1 MRKITSIV
9 LSLIMIFTMAFTMTV
24 SADITPVPATDVR
37 VNVAQGKT
45 VTTNFSIASSSTGLA
60 AYGKGE
66 RLTDGYFMNN
76 ETTNAMK
83 NNGLFWSMC
92 PHDGN
97 GNINDTKTPGK
108 PYFDIDLGRRYPI
121 EEVVIFGTKASESI
135 HRGKFK
141 IVGSDYADFSQSEVL
156 FYSYVNEESDQS
168 MTVAGQSFPRGGKL
182 SITLSEKPVYR
193 YIRYA
198 AEVEGRY
205 DFTEFQVFSTFKA
218 TEISRNANVTKTDK
232 YPVARGAI
240 DNLVDGAIENGND
253 NIYVLQG
260 YSGSGSDYAN
270 FTVDLAS
277 AKHVGLVEIYANDYA
292 SVGTTY
298 IRPHTDGR
306 FQIYGIKADG
316 TEELIEDF
324 PYNSHDYAGVTV
336 PYGAVETPSRKPY
349 RGPFGFTLNGE
360 TEYKAIKYKKNTN
373 ASQAIDSTI
382 ALNEFRAYEVNP
394 EVYTPVLTSAREIKL
409 PFSDFNMDE
418 ATITTNNIIL
428 YDGDG
433 SVVTGYTV
441 ELADNGA
448 DVIITSP
455 VDLTPNYT
463 VKVTTAVRNT
473 YGVAVAAET
482 VVGFPLTINTIAP
495 TVYELEDYIGY
506 EGFKTSG
513 GSNGTY
519 LKAGGASADPDMEI
533 ELEVADTGYYNI
545 EALMHNKANVASCS
559 KITMTLLDKEGNEI
573 AAFDNVD
580 SANKTAYGYADLGVP
595 VYKYTPDTVYLNK
608 GTVTLNV
615 DVELAKVDNQD
626 RYRFIMDYVKFS
638 KADYVIEGIGDVEE
652 TEDGENSTETKKA
665 SISIKTNDTASKDIM
680 VAIAL
685 YDITGNMIS
694 ATSQT
699 KNVTGE
705 VVTFDPAATCE
716 AEKAK
721 TTKVFIWEA
730 NDLTPLR

>member
-9 LSLIMIFTMAFTMTV
+9 LSLIMIFTMASTVTV
-24 SADITPVPATDVR
+24 SADITVVPATDVR

-45 VTTNFSIASSSTGLA
+45 VTTNYSIASSSTGLA

-66 RLTDGYFMNN
+66 RLTDGYC
-76 ETTNAMK
+76 K
-83 NNGLFWSMC
+83 NGDSSYIYWSMC
-92 PHDGN
+92 PHDGT
-97 GNINDTKTPGK
+97 NINDTKTPGK

-121 EEVVIFGTKASESI
+121 EEIVIFDYNAAGSN

-141 IVGSDYADFSQSEVL
+141 IIGSDYADFSQSEVL
-156 FYSYVNEESDQS
+156 FNSYVNEADDKS

-218 TEISRNANVTKTDK
+218 TEVS
-232 YPVARGAI
+232 RGASVTGASNYTPLKNSAGTITFSADKLTDGNLNNESAYILGKGSSVPGAVTI
-240 DNLVDGAIENGND
+240 DLGTARHIGLIELYGNNYLGVSSVNNGA
-253 NIYVLQG
+253 Y
-260 YSGSGSDYAN
+260 
-270 FTVDLAS
+270 
-277 AKHVGLVEIYANDYA
+277 
-292 SVGTTY
+292 
-298 IRPHTDGR
+298 TDGR
-306 FQIYGIKADG
+306 FSITAKE
-316 TEELIEDF
+316 TSSSSEVTIEDF
-324 PYNSHDYAGVTV
+324 PYNRYECNEVTF
-336 PYGAVETPSRKPY
+336 PYPAPEVKSDGTNRDAY
-349 RGPFGFTLNGE
+349 RGPWGFTLNPE
-360 TEYKAIKYKKNTN
+360 TAYQYVSYKKNTN
-373 ASQAIDSTI
+373 ASNGLIIQ
-382 ALNEFRAYEVNP
+382 LNEFRAYEVNP

-418 ATITTNNIIL
+418 TTINTDNIIL

-455 VDLTPNYT
+455 TDLSRQNF
-463 VKVTTAVRNT
+463 VKVTVNVKNS
-473 YGVAVAAET
+473 YGVAVAEDT
-482 VVGFPLTINTIAP
+482 EVRFPLAVNSVSSA
-495 TVYELEDYIGY
+495 VYELEDYIGY
-506 EGFKTSG
+506 PGFITSG
-513 GSNGTY
+513 AGSANAY
-519 LKAGGASADPDMEI
+519 LKASGSDKNPAMEI
-533 ELEVADTGYYNI
+533 EIDVADAGYYDI
-545 EALMHNKANVASCS
+545 EALMHQKLEDIAGS
-559 KITMTLLDKEGNEI
+559 KITMTLSDENGEI
-573 AAFDNVD
+573 IAFDNTGTG
-580 SANKTAYGYADLGVP
+580 KTAYGYAELDGLS
-595 VYKYTPDTVYLNK
+595 VYRYSPDTVYLNK

-615 DVELAKVDNQD
+615 DAELTSYGGEV
-626 RYRFIMDYVKFS
+626 YRFIMDYVKFT

-652 TEDGENSTETKKA
+652 TTDDVNSAETKKA
-665 SISIKTNDTASKDIM
+665 SITIKTNGTAAKDIM

-685 YDITGNMIS
+685 YDVNGNILS
-694 ATSQT
+694 ATKQT
-699 KNVTGE
+699 KTVADE

>member
-9 LSLIMIFTMAFTMTV
+9 LSLVMIFTMAFTMTV

-45 VTTNFSIASSSTGLA
+45 VTTNYSIASSSTGLA
-60 AYGKGE
+60 AYGTGD
-66 RLTDGYFMNN
+66 RLVDGYFRDNS
-76 ETTNAMK
+76 NAAIH
-83 NNGLFWSMC
+83 WAMC
-92 PHDGN
+92 NHGN
-97 GNINDTKTPGK
+97 GNINDTQTAGA

-121 EEVVIFGTKASESI
+121 EEVVIFDYNADGSN

-141 IVGSDYADFSQSEVL
+141 IIGSDYADFSQSEVL
-156 FYSYVNEESDQS
+156 FYSYVNEENDQS

-182 SITLSEKPVYR
+182 SITLSEKPAYR

-198 AEVEGRY
+198 AEVEARY
-205 DFTEFQVFSTFKA
+205 SFIEFQVFSTFKA
-218 TEISRNANVTKTDK
+218 TEISRNATVTKTDK

-260 YSGSGSDYAN
+260 YSGSGSDHAN

-292 SVGTTY
+292 SVGSTF
-298 IRPHTDGR
+298 IRAHTDGR

-324 PYNSHDYAGVTV
+324 PYNRHDYAGVTV

-360 TEYKAIKYKKNTN
+360 TEYTAIKYTKNTN
-373 ASQAIDSTI
+373 AGSSEDSTI
-382 ALNEFRAYEVNP
+382 ALNEFRAYELNP

-418 ATITTNNIIL
+418 ETINTDNIKL
-428 YDGDG
+428 CDGEG

-455 VDLTPNYT
+455 VDLTPAYT
-463 VKVTTAVRNT
+463 VKVTTGVKNS
-473 YGVAVAAET
+473 YGVAVAQDTE
-482 VVGFPLTINTIAP
+482 VGFPLTVNAMAEA
-495 TVYELEDYIGY
+495 VYELEDYIGY
-506 EGFKTSG
+506 AGFKTPG
-513 GSNGTY
+513 AGSAGTY
-519 LKAGGASADPDMEI
+519 LKAGGADIDPDMEI
-533 ELEVADTGYYNI
+533 EIEVSDSGYYNI
-545 EALMHNKANVASCS
+545 EALMHQKANVASCS
-559 KITMTLLDKEGNEI
+559 KITMTLLDETGNEI
-573 AAFDNVD
+573 IEFDNVD
-580 SANKTAYGYADLGVP
+580 AGNKTAYGYADLGVP
-595 VYKYTPDTVYLNK
+595 IYKYTPDTVYLNE

-626 RYRFIMDYVKFS
+626 RYRFIMDYVKFK
-638 KADYVIEGIGDVEE
+638 KADYVITGIGNVEE
-652 TEDGENSTETKKA
+652 TVDDVNSTETKKA

-685 YDITGNMIS
+685 YDITGNIVC
-694 ATSQT
+694 ATAQT
-699 KNVTGE
+699 KNVSGE

-716 AEKAK
+716 ADKAK